1 MRSGHKNIKDQST
14 VMPQKDLVR
23 KHIVR
28 EEKKETI
35 NFIITCFNRE
45 PYWEYLEKILK
56 SYKIIKAN
64 YVLAYNGND
73 PNFNGYYVGKN
84 RGHSFGEYDCIV
96 GAYDK
101 IIPKSN
107 KWIKISIDS
116 WLLDENK
123 ILKIFSEM
131 HENKCGFAGQ
141 YWNRFEGDIST
152 DIFFV
157 DTNHGNIFEIMN
169 KNKFPFFEHNK
180 YLEEGVFYL
189 LKKNNIKIHLIEER
203 NPVHWENREVCLK
216 LGWTMNHDLDKNI
229 EFYNNFQ
236 KNNKI

>member
-1 MRSGHKNIKDQST
+1 MT
-14 VMPQKDLVR
+14 QKDLVR
-23 KHIVR
+23 KHSVR

-45 PYWEYLEKILK
+45 QYWEYLEKILK

-73 PNFNGYYVGKN
+73 PNFNGFYVGKN

-152 DIFFV
+152 DNFFV